1 MSVID
6 SEQEALRRVA
16 DLAAR
21 GASYGELFA
30 VVSQELAQLV
40 GADGTALLR
49 FESDDTVT
57 LVATCNAA
65 GVSVPSGECEP
76 VTTALRRL
84 RDTTRPLRCGSLDV
98 PLTGPFTS
106 QIRRHGVRSLVAVPV
121 KVDARVWGISVA
133 ASRETV
139 PFAAET
145 ESRVARFT
153 ELVAKAISKRGESP
167 RLGDET

>member
-1 MSVID
+1 MPAID

-16 DLAAR
+16 ELAAR
-21 GASYGELFA
+21 GASYEELFA

-40 GADGTALLR
+40 GAYGAALLR

-57 LVATCNAA
+57 LVATWNAA
-65 GVSVPSGECEP
+65 GGPVPSGECEP

-84 RDTTRPLRCGSLDV
+84 RDTTRPLRCGPLDV

-106 QIRRHGVRSLVAVPV
+106 QIRRHGIRALVAVPV

-139 PFAAET
+139 PFPEET
-145 ESRVARFT
+145 ETQVARFT
-153 ELVAKAISKRGESP
+153 DLVAMAISKRGGPP
-167 RLGDET
+167 RLGDEI